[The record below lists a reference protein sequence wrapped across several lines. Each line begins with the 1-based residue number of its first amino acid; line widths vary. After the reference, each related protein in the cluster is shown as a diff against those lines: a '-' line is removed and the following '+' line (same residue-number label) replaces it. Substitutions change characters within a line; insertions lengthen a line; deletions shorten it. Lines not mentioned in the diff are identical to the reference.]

1 MFLKLNK
8 DLIERDPGRVPK
20 LPNRSW
26 VEQIPGGPEYPPEY
40 FEEDEENS
48 SDQEDEATGQV
59 EAEEQT
65 FQDESS
71 DSSEDED

>member
-26 VEQIPGGPEYPPEY
+26 VEQIPGRPEYPPEY
-40 FEEDEENS
+40 FEEDEEN